1 MGADSSGPGGQ
12 QAGRAQEVRRGAAVP
27 EGRLN
32 ALGERASWRLLLDY
46 LRPHRGTLVLGAVLA
61 LIGSAAGLAMPLLA
75 KSVIEAFGTGQT
87 LLGPLLLLC
96 GAVLAGSII
105 SAVGRFVLERMGEG
119 IVFGARTR
127 LVDRILRLRV
137 AEVDRLKPGDLLSR
151 VTADTTLL
159 RAVCTDALVTAV
171 GSVFMFAGAAVLMA
185 VMDVV
190 LLLITLGVVASV
202 GLVNALILPRIRK
215 ASTLAQVALG
225 EMGSALDR
233 ALQAFRTV
241 KASGAEHREIEV
253 VSAAA
258 RQARDRGVTA
268 SAWQSAAGVSAW
280 MSVQLAFLA
289 VLGVGGARVADGSMA
304 VASLIA
310 FLLYLFY
317 LVAPIGQLVQSFT
330 QLQNG
335 LAAITRIREIEEL
348 PGEPTVAALRA
359 DGPPIG
365 VTFDDVV
372 FRYGDDRPIVHDGV
386 SFEVRAGGLS
396 ALVGPSGAGKSTV
409 FALLERFYSPLSGN
423 ITMSGRDIRDWDL
436 AELRAAVGYVEQDAP
451 VLDGTL
457 RENLTFA
464 APDATEAEVRH
475 SLARTKLD
483 DLVARLPEGLETQVG
498 HRGVLLSGGER
509 QRVAIARAL
518 LRRPRLLLLDEAT
531 SQLDAVN
538 ELRLREVI
546 AEVATDTTVL
556 VIAHRLSTVTG
567 ADRIIVMESG
577 RVRATGTH
585 AELLADD
592 DLYRELA
599 TTQFLATATP

>member
-1 MGADSSGPGGQ
+1 MTG
-12 QAGRAQEVRRGAAVP
+12 
-27 EGRLN
+27 
-32 ALGERASWRLLLDY
+32 RASWRLLLDY
-46 LRPHRGTLVLGAVLA
+46 LRPHRRTLLLGAVLA
-61 LIGSAAGLAMPLLA
+61 LVGSVAGLAMPLLA
-75 KSVIEAFGTGQT
+75 KSVIEAFGTGRSMA
-87 LLGPLLLLC
+87 GPVLLLSA
-96 GAVLAGSII
+96 AVLAGSLI
-105 SAVGRFVLERMGEG
+105 SALGGFVLERMGEG
-119 IVFGARTR
+119 IVLGARIR

-159 RAVCTDALVTAV
+159 RAVCTNALVTAV
-171 GSVFMFAGAAVLMA
+171 GSVFLFAGAAVMMA
-185 VMDVV
+185 VMDLV
-190 LLLITLGVVASV
+190 LLLITLGVVAAV

-215 ASTLAQVALG
+215 ASTLAQVSLG

-233 ALQAFRTV
+233 SLQAFRTV

-253 VSAAA
+253 VSVAA

-268 SAWQSAAGVSAW
+268 AAWQSAAGVSGW
-280 MSVQLAFLA
+280 LSVQLAFLA
-289 VLGVGGARVADGSMA
+289 VLGVGGARVADGSMQIA
-304 VASLIA
+304 ALIA

-335 LAAITRIREIEEL
+335 LAAVTRIREIEEL
-348 PGEPTVAALRA
+348 PAEPTVAPLRA
-359 DGPPIG
+359 EGPPVG
-365 VTFDDVV
+365 VTFAGVE
-372 FRYGDDRPIVHDGV
+372 FRYGEERPIVHDGV
-386 SFEVRAGGLS
+386 SFEVLPGGLS

-409 FALLERFYSPLSGN
+409 FALLERFYFPQAGT
-423 ITMSGRDIRDWDL
+423 ITMGGRDIRDWDL

-451 VLDGTL
+451 VLDGSL

-464 APDATEAEVRH
+464 APDATEAEVRQA
-475 SLARTKLD
+475 LVRTKLD

-546 AEVATDTTVL
+546 AEVARETTVL

-567 ADRIIVMESG
+567 AGRIIVMESG
-577 RVRATGTH
+577 QVRAVGTH
-585 AELLADD
+585 AELLTDD

-599 TTQFLATATP
+599 TTQFLATAAP